1 MLSVCFTH
9 KAQSQELDYA
19 KSREYWVVDENQNPV
34 VSKVFALPSSATKSD
49 IYEVVMTFVAQNYA
63 ATNFKILYADS
74 TKGKFIINA
83 NYPLVYSTMS
93 VWHSLIVETRG
104 NKIKV
109 SFTLNSLRN
118 PTF

>member
-49 IYEVVMTFVAQNYA
+49 IYEVVMTFVA
-63 ATNFKILYADS
+63 KIMLLQTLKS
-74 TKGKFIINA
+74 C
-83 NYPLVYSTMS
+83 M
-93 VWHSLIVETRG
+93 LIVPR
-104 NKIKV
+104 KIYY
-109 SFTLNSLRN
+109 
-118 PTF
+118 